1 MKAALVFRGRFVY
14 EDGAIREM
22 VLWKLQ
28 ERSSVRPHGRKYR
41 LYYGLADGACV
52 VRYDH
57 EAAKGGDH
65 RHVRGKEEPYE
76 FRSVEALV
84 ADFLS
89 DIERVRSRS

>member
-1 MKAALVFRGRFVY
+1 MKAALIFRGKFFY

-28 ERSSVRPHGRKYR
+28 ERSSVRPHGLKYR
-41 LYYGLADGACV
+41 LYYGLADGTCV
-52 VRYDH
+52 VRYDN
-57 EAAKGGDH
+57 EAAKGDH

-89 DIERVRSRS
+89 DIERARSRR